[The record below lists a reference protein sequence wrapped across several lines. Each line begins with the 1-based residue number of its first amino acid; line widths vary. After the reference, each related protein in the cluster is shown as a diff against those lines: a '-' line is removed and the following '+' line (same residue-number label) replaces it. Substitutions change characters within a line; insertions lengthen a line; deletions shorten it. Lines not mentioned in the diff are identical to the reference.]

1 MDIKSREN
9 NRENN
14 YDLLRLIS
22 CMAVIV
28 NHSFGVPP
36 EQMEV
41 LPVWYI
47 GGLLTYFAVP
57 CFFMM
62 SGAFLLDEDRNINF
76 SYFYKRNLAKMIRCY
91 ITIVIFLF
99 IYTCICAY
107 RFDQFYQIT
116 VFIKNLLKGM
126 PAGVLWYMTVLVMIY
141 LAVPLLVYLRIQIKL
156 GQFAIVAV
164 GILIIG
170 MVCEVDPT
178 VYYSVGQLKYVSYF
192 MLGYVIKKYLCKVCV
207 KLPQISAWGGY
218 CILAIAALGGLFYI
232 YGMYHWGFPSYYAV
246 WTYFSIFLVP
256 YSILVFIGF
265 GLLKVKHSIYL
276 AQYTFPIYCVH
287 TYALGKFK
295 YHEYVSN
302 FYLNKWV
309 IAGLSFCLALLI
321 AIVHRKLYHFFRKK
335 LKMYFI
341 K

>member
-207 KLPQISAWGGY
+207 KLPQISAWGGVLHLGHCGIGRAFLY
-218 CILAIAALGGLFYI
+218 IWDVSLGFSFLLCRVDIFFYLFSTVFHIGLYWIWAAESQTFYLSCTI
-232 YGMYHWGFPSYYAV
+232 
-246 WTYFSIFLVP
+246 
-256 YSILVFIGF
+256 
-265 GLLKVKHSIYL
+265 
-276 AQYTFPIYCVH
+276 
-287 TYALGKFK
+287 
-295 YHEYVSN
+295 YVSYILRP
-302 FYLNKWV
+302 YL
-309 IAGLSFCLALLI
+309 CL
-321 AIVHRKLYHFFRKK
+321 RKVQISRIRFKFLFE
-335 LKMYFI
+335 
-341 K
+341 